1 MESELQPLINCQ
13 HFPKIDQQTLMHM
26 LRPKKIDQFE
36 NSSIYALCNN
46 AILIYKYLNSTNF
59 SESFL
64 LLHTETKTC
73 GGRKTENFVVGGRIE
88 LEAN

>member
-1 MESELQPLINCQ
+1 MR
-13 HFPKIDQQTLMHM
+13 F
-26 LRPKKIDQFE
+26 
-36 NSSIYALCNN
+36 
-46 AILIYKYLNSTNF
+46 YKYLNSTNF